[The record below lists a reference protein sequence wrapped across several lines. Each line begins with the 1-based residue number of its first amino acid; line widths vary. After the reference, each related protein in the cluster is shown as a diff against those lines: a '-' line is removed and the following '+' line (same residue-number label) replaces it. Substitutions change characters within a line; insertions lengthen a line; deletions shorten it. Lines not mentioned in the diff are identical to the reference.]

1 MAGAINL
8 TEVDFDQIKQNLIDY
23 LKSTGQFSD
32 YNFDGSNLQVILNL
46 IAYQSQLNAYSTNMV
61 ANESFLSSATLREN
75 VVANA
80 RTIGYVPVSAK
91 AAFSDITFTYQLQ
104 ATNFPS
110 GFPKTLVL
118 EPGMAFSTNAGSENL
133 TFNVIDT
140 QIGAVT
146 SSGRAIFEDIRVYEG
161 TYLTKK
167 FTKDASEYNQKFI
180 IDNTNVDS
188 STIRVEVQENPN
200 DLTTV
205 SYSLSTNLVE
215 IGPESK
221 VFWLEE
227 VNDGRYE
234 LTFGDGL
241 FGKSISNGSVINV
254 TYLVTNGSVG
264 NGITGTPNMTFI
276 GKTTDESGSVITER
290 PTVTSLTQT
299 TGGAEIED
307 IASIKFRAPR
317 ERSAQ
322 NRCVVAEDYETI
334 VRRIYPSAE
343 DIYVFG
349 GDELEIPQYGRVYI
363 VIKPIDGSGLTTQA
377 KSFIKKSLDE
387 FRVGSLDIVILDAEI
402 LNIEIIS
409 TIHYDN
415 KKTLKDTTTISASV
429 KDTLKRYAESDT
441 VSKFGGAVRFSKVV
455 AAIDDSDDSI
465 TRNNTSMRMRRDMEI
480 LKNTAASY
488 EVCFENQIEKV
499 AGGTCIYST
508 GFQVLNDTKTYYFE
522 DDGEGNLRRFYL
534 GADNAKV
541 IVDASFGT
549 VDYTKGE
556 VKLAYGTPVTIVN
569 TTVANDVVEIR
580 AIPLNQDIIVKNSV
594 YINLDVA
601 KSDIVSLVDTEI
613 TGS

>member
-46 IAYQSQLNAYSTNMV
+46 VAYQSQLNAYSTNMV
-61 ANESFLSSATLREN
+61 ANESFLASATLREN

-80 RTIGYVPVSAK
+80 RTIGYVPVSSK
-91 AAFSDITFTYQLQ
+91 SAFSDITFTYQLQ
-104 ATNFPS
+104 STNFPS
-110 GFPKTLVL
+110 GFPKTLVI
-118 EPGMAFSTNAGSENL
+118 EPGMVFSTNAGSENL

-146 SSGRAIFEDIRVYEG
+146 NSGRVIFEDIRVYEG
-161 TYLTKK
+161 TYLTNK
-167 FTKDASEYNQKFI
+167 FTKDTSEYNQKFV
-180 IDNTNVDS
+180 IDNPNVDS

-200 DLTTV
+200 NLTTI

-215 IGPESK
+215 IGPSSN

-227 VNDGRYE
+227 VNGGKYE

-254 TYLVTNGSVG
+254 TYLVTNGSAG
-264 NGITGTPNMTFI
+264 NGITGTSNMTFI
-276 GKTTDESGSVITER
+276 GKTTDESGVVITER

-299 TGGAEIED
+299 IGGAEIED

-322 NRCVVAEDYETI
+322 NRCVVAEDYETV
-334 VRRIYPSAE
+334 VRRIYPSAD

-349 GDELEIPQYGRVYI
+349 GDELAIPQYGRVYI
-363 VIKPIDGSGLTTQA
+363 VIKTVEGSGLTTQA

-402 LNIEIIS
+402 LNIELVS

-415 KKTLKDTTTISASV
+415 KKTLKDTSSISASV

-465 TRNNTSMRMRRDMEI
+465 TRNNSSMRMRRDMEI

-488 EVCFENQIEKV
+488 EVCFENQIEKISGSNCV
-499 AGGTCIYST
+499 YST

-522 DDGEGNLRRFYL
+522 DDGEGKLRRFYL
-534 GADNAKV
+534 GTDNGKV
-541 IVDASFGT
+541 IVDDSFGT
-549 VDYTKGE
+549 VDYVKGE
-556 VKLAYGTPVTIVN
+556 IKLAYDTPVTIVN
-569 TTVANDVVEIR
+569 TTVANDVVEVR
-580 AIPLNQDIIVKNSV
+580 AIPFNQDIIVKNSV
-594 YINLDVA
+594 YINLDVS